1 MTSRFRP
8 NDKVRI
14 LSGELKGER
23 ALVLEARGDNDISVR
38 LTSGGQVITVA
49 DIEVINFSDAA
60 RRAWET
66 MPERR
71 VGRPKTIQKPRVSVT
86 LRIDKDLWSRIQAL
100 EANGAIASRSE
111 LIEELLES
119 ELQKRGA

>member
-1 MTSRFRP
+1 MTFGFRP

-23 ALVLEARGDNDISVR
+23 AVVLEARVESEVFVKLASDGRV
-38 LTSGGQVITVA
+38 VA
-49 DIEVINFSDAA
+49 VANTDLINFSDAA

-66 MPERR
+66 MPGRR

-86 LRIDKDLWSRIQAL
+86 LRIDKELWSRIQAL
-100 EANGAIASRSE
+100 EADGVIPSRSE
-111 LIEELLES
+111 LIEELLEQ
-119 ELQKRGA
+119 ELLKRGA